1 MKFFEE
7 KRYNIGIFFY
17 FCKVLNNHIM
27 STRVL
32 LLSLLI
38 LAILAI
44 IFIVGRNLYL
54 RSMKLRRRLQLS
66 SVFMNITHELLTPL
80 TVISASV
87 DKLRE
92 EEPKFGRDYDM
103 MQLNIQ
109 RMVRLLQQI
118 LESSKSD
125 AGELK
130 LLVAQ
135 GDVMGYIHET
145 AECLEPLLAK
155 KQMKFSIS
163 CVPESMMGWID
174 VDKLDKIIYNLLS
187 NAAKYSSEGGEVSLK
202 AVTNKTY
209 DRIKITV
216 SDTGEGIPKEKMK
229 HLFHRF
235 QDGDYRQHRTIGT
248 GLGLSLTRDLVYLH
262 HGNIECESEVGKG
275 TTFTV
280 TLPISKEAFLPEQID
295 EHHTIDFSVP
305 KNTIIDFNTI
315 VPDVNEESE
324 AEIAYDEDVYKLLV
338 VEDNV
343 ELLMLMKQI
352 LKPYYRVYA
361 ANNGVE
367 ALKIIQE
374 KELDIIISDVMM
386 PEMDGYELTRN
397 VKSDDDYNHLPII
410 LLTAKTQKEDIEEG
424 LLAGADDYLT
434 KPFRLGEL
442 KLRIDNIVENR
453 KRIQRDYSKKSMAET
468 MQKQEE
474 RMSSPDKEFLGRAL
488 EFVYNHLEDEY
499 YDRDALATD
508 MGTSTSTLY
517 NKLRS
522 LTGLN
527 VSSFIRDVRMKEAS
541 RIAETTPGIR
551 VSDLAYRVGFKD
563 PRYFSTCFKKHFGV
577 QPKEYIESLQSRP
590 ET

>member
-1 MKFFEE
+1 
-7 KRYNIGIFFY
+7 
-17 FCKVLNNHIM
+17 M
-27 STRVL
+27 S
-32 LLSLLI
+32 SI
-38 LAILAI
+38 
-44 IFIVGRNLYL
+44 
-54 RSMKLRRRLQLS
+54 
-66 SVFMNITHELLTPL
+66 FMNITHELLTPL

-92 EEPKFGRDYDM
+92 EEPKFGRHYDM

-118 LESSKSD
+118 LETSKSE
-125 AGELK
+125 AGGLK

-145 AECLEPLLAK
+145 AECLEPLIAK
-155 KQMKFSIS
+155 KKMIFKIN

-174 VDKLDKIIYNLLS
+174 TDKLDKIIYNLLS
-187 NAAKYSSEGGEVSLK
+187 NAAKYSKEGGEVSIE
-202 AVTNKTY
+202 AVTNRTY
-209 DRIKITV
+209 DHIKITV

-229 HLFHRF
+229 HLFQRF
-235 QDGDYRQHRTIGT
+235 QDGDYRQHKTIGT

-262 HGNIECESEVGKG
+262 RGTIECESEEGKG
-275 TTFTV
+275 TSFIV
-280 TLPISKEAFLPEQID
+280 TLPINKEAFTPEQID
-295 EHHTIDFSVP
+295 ERHTIDFSVP
-305 KNTIIDFNTI
+305 KNAIIDFNTI
-315 VPDVNEESE
+315 VPDVNEEFETEST
-324 AEIAYDEDVYKLLV
+324 IDEDTYKLLI

-343 ELLMLMKQI
+343 ELLMLMKQL
-352 LKPYYRVYA
+352 LKSYYQVFA

-367 ALKIIQE
+367 ALRIIHE

-397 VKSDDDYNHLPII
+397 IKADDNYNHLPII
-410 LLTAKTQKEDIEEG
+410 LLTAKTQEEDKQAG
-424 LLAGADDYLT
+424 LLVGADDYLT
-434 KPFRLGEL
+434 KPFRLGDL

-453 KRIQRDYSKKSMAET
+453 KRIQREYSQQTIAET
-468 MQKQEE
+468 MKKLEKAP
-474 RMSSPDKEFLGRAL
+474 SPDEEFLSRAL
-488 EFVYNHLEDEY
+488 ELVNIHLEDED

-522 LTGLN
+522 ITGLN
-527 VSSFIRDVRMKEAS
+527 VSSFIRDIRMKEAS
-541 RIAETTPGIR
+541 RIAIETPGIR

-577 QPKEYIESLQSRP
+577 QPKEYIESLQSKP